1 MKGKMNIAKLLA
13 LLCQKRQ
20 PRPHQLPLSISEW
33 ARKAVLGI
41 CLLAGSTA
49 SSLAGYS
56 IKSHVESLAGT
67 NYYTWTV
74 YNQDQSWGLDGFAIE
89 VPLQTR
95 VLART
100 IPPPY

>member
-1 MKGKMNIAKLLA
+1 MNIAKSLA
-13 LLCQKRQ
+13 SLCRKRQ

-33 ARKAVLGI
+33 ARKVALGI
-41 CLLAGSTA
+41 CLFAGCTA
-49 SSLAGYS
+49 SSFAGYT
-56 IKSHVESLAGT
+56 IKSHVETVAGT

-74 YNQDQSWGLDGFAIE
+74 YNQDQPWGLDGFAIE

-95 VLART
+95 VLGRT